1 MKKINLER
9 IYYKVENK
17 DSALFKRANE
27 FLAMEEKLREIQ
39 RRTIE
44 SELPKFSKYKG
55 KKGFNRIV
63 LYTGFVFDNKE
74 SIDPKV
80 WKTKEENGE
89 MLSTPN
95 LRTKVGR
102 AMFEFLR
109 SFKRTN
115 VWDVDRLLAIDVYT
129 LYGSFYQANLFEFNE
144 CIYIII
150 DSRFRDV
157 FEKNN
162 TDIIEITNG
171 EMEKAIDDYN
181 KEARNDREAEKT
193 YEDGY

>member
-1 MKKINLER
+1 MKNINSEQL
-9 IYYKVENK
+9 YYKIENK
-17 DSALFKRANE
+17 DSDLFKRANE

-39 RRTIE
+39 RNTIE
-44 SELPKFSKYKG
+44 SQLPKFSKYKG
-55 KKGFNRIV
+55 EIGFDRIV
-63 LYTGFVFDNKE
+63 RYTGFVFDDKE

-102 AMFEFLR
+102 AMNKFLG
-109 SFKRTN
+109 SFKRTT
-115 VWDVDRLLAIDVYT
+115 VWDVNRLLAIDEKPI
-129 LYGSFYQANLFEFNE
+129 YGSFYIAKLFEFNDR
-144 CIYIII
+144 IYIII
-150 DSRFRDV
+150 DSQLRDV

-171 EMEKAIDDYN
+171 EMTKAIDDYN
-181 KEARNDREAEKT
+181 KTKRNEIQNERVE
-193 YEDGY
+193 

>member
-1 MKKINLER
+1 MKNIDSEQL
-9 IYYKVENK
+9 YYKVENK
-17 DSALFKRANE
+17 DSDLFKRASE

-39 RRTIE
+39 RKTIE
-44 SELPKFSKYKG
+44 SQLPKFSRFQYSG
-55 KKGFNRIV
+55 GFNRIV
-63 LYTGFVFDNKE
+63 RYTGFVFEDKE

-80 WKTKEENGE
+80 WKTKEKNGV

-102 AMFEFLR
+102 AMNEFLG

-115 VWDVDRLLAIDVYT
+115 VWDVDRLLAIDEKPI
-129 LYGSFYQANLFEFNE
+129 YGSFYYAKLFEFNDR
-144 CIYIII
+144 IYIMI
-150 DSRFRDV
+150 DSQLRDV

-171 EMEKAIDDYN
+171 EMTKAIDDYIHC
-181 KEARNDREAEKT
+181 KT
-193 YEDGY
+193 TQR

>member
-1 MKKINLER
+1 MNNINLEQ

-27 FLAMEEKLREIQ
+27 FLAMEDELREIQ

-44 SELPKFSKYKG
+44 SQIPKFSKYKCI
-55 KKGFNRIV
+55 KGFNRIV
-63 LYTGFVFDNKE
+63 QYTDFVFDDKE
-74 SIDPKV
+74 NIDPKV

-95 LRTKVGR
+95 LRTKVGK
-102 AMFEFLR
+102 AMNEFLR
-109 SFKRTN
+109 SFNRTS
-115 VWDVDRLLAIDVYT
+115 VWDVNKILDIDEKSLYDR
-129 LYGSFYQANLFEFNE
+129 FYPANLFEFNE

-150 DSRFRDV
+150 DSRYRDV

-171 EMEKAIDDYN
+171 EMTKAIDDYN
-181 KEARNDREAEKT
+181 KGGKK
-193 YEDGY
+193 

>member
-1 MKKINLER
+1 MKNINLER

-44 SELPKFSKYKG
+44 SELPKFSKCKC

-63 LYTGFVFDNKE
+63 IYTGFVFDDKE

-80 WKTKEENGE
+80 WQTKEDNGV

-95 LRTKVGR
+95 LRTKKGR
-102 AMFEFLR
+102 AMNEFLM

-115 VWDVDRLLAIDVYT
+115 AWHVDRILAIDDKS
-129 LYGSFYQANLFEFNE
+129 LCGRFYPANLFVFNG

-150 DSRFRDV
+150 DSQFRDV

-181 KEARNDREAEKT
+181 KEASNDREAEKT
-193 YEDGY
+193 CEDGY

>member
-1 MKKINLER
+1 MKDIYSVQL
-9 IYYKVENK
+9 YYKVENK
-17 DSALFKRANE
+17 DSDLYKRANE
-27 FLAMEEKLREIQ
+27 FLAMEENLREAQ
-39 RRTIE
+39 RKAIE
-44 SELPKFSKYKG
+44 SKVPKFSKYKG
-55 KKGFNRIV
+55 AKGFNRIV
-63 LYTGFVFDNKE
+63 RYTGFVFDDKE
-74 SIDPKV
+74 NIDPKV

-102 AMFEFLR
+102 AMDDFLR

-115 VWDVDRLLAIDVYT
+115 VWDVDKLLAIDGKSA
-129 LYGSFYQANLFEFNE
+129 YGRFYPANLFEFND

-162 TDIIEITNG
+162 ADIIEITNG
-171 EMEKAIDDYN
+171 EMAKAIDDYN
-181 KEARNDREAEKT
+181 KMQLH
-193 YEDGY
+193 

>member
-1 MKKINLER
+1 MKNMDSEQL
-9 IYYKVENK
+9 YYKVENK
-17 DSALFKRANE
+17 DSDLFNRANE

-39 RRTIE
+39 RNTIE
-44 SELPKFSKYKG
+44 SQLPKFSKYKG
-55 KKGFNRIV
+55 EIGFIRIV
-63 LYTGFVFDNKE
+63 RYIGFVFDGKE

-80 WKTKEENGE
+80 WKTKEENGV

-102 AMFEFLR
+102 AMNDFLG

-115 VWDVDRLLAIDVYT
+115 VWDVDRLLAIDEKPI
-129 LYGSFYQANLFEFNE
+129 YGNFYPANLFKFNDR
-144 CIYIII
+144 IYIII
-150 DSRFRDV
+150 DSRYRDV

-171 EMEKAIDDYN
+171 EMTKAIDDYN
-181 KEARNDREAEKT
+181 KR
-193 YEDGY
+193 

>member
-44 SELPKFSKYKG
+44 SELPKFSKCKG
-55 KKGFNRIV
+55 EKGFNRIV
-63 LYTGFVFDNKE
+63 LYTGFVFDDKE

-115 VWDVDRLLAIDVYT
+115 VWHVDRILAIDDKI
-129 LYGSFYQANLFEFNE
+129 LYGRFYHANLFVFNE

-150 DSRFRDV
+150 DSQFRDV

-181 KEARNDREAEKT
+181 KEVRNDREAEKT

>member
-1 MKKINLER
+1 MKNINLER

-17 DSALFKRANE
+17 DSALYKRANE
-27 FLAMEEKLREIQ
+27 FLTMEEKLREIQ
-39 RRTIE
+39 RKAIE
-44 SELPKFSKYKG
+44 SKVPKFSKFKG
-55 KKGFNRIV
+55 IKGFIRIV
-63 LYTGFVFDNKE
+63 QYIGFVFDENE

-102 AMFEFLR
+102 AMDKFLR

-115 VWDVDRLLAIDVYT
+115 VWDIDRLLAIDEKT
-129 LYGSFYQANLFEFNE
+129 LYGSFYPANLFGFNDR
-144 CIYIII
+144 IYIII
-150 DSRFRDV
+150 DSQFRDV

-171 EMEKAIDDYN
+171 EITKVIDDYN
-181 KEARNDREAEKT
+181 KHCKT
-193 YEDGY
+193 TQLKGGEE

>member
-1 MKKINLER
+1 MNNINVEP

-17 DSALFKRANE
+17 DSDLFKGANE
-27 FLAMEEKLREIQ
+27 FLSMEENLREIQ
-39 RRTIE
+39 KKTIE
-44 SELPKFSKYKG
+44 SQLPKFSKYKG
-55 KKGFNRIV
+55 EKGFNCIV
-63 LYTGFVFDNKE
+63 QYTGFVFDDKE

-95 LRTKVGR
+95 LRTKVGK
-102 AMFEFLR
+102 AIDKFLR
-109 SFKRTN
+109 SFNRTS
-115 VWDVDRLLAIDVYT
+115 VWDVNKILDIDEKS
-129 LYGSFYQANLFEFNE
+129 LYGNFYPANLFEFNE

-150 DSRFRDV
+150 DSRYRDV

-171 EMEKAIDDYN
+171 EITKAIDGYN
-181 KEARNDREAEKT
+181 KGCKK
-193 YEDGY
+193 

>member
-1 MKKINLER
+1 MKNIDSER
-9 IYYKVENK
+9 LYYKVENK
-17 DSALFKRANE
+17 DSDLFKRANE

-39 RRTIE
+39 RNTIE
-44 SELPKFSKYKG
+44 SQLPKFSKYKG
-55 KKGFNRIV
+55 EIGFNRIV
-63 LYTGFVFDNKE
+63 RYTGFVFDEKE

-80 WKTKEENGE
+80 WKTKELDGE

-102 AMFEFLR
+102 AMNDFLG

-115 VWDVDRLLAIDVYT
+115 VWDVDRLLAIDEKPI
-129 LYGSFYQANLFEFNE
+129 YGNFYPANLFEFNDR
-144 CIYIII
+144 IYIII
-150 DSRFRDV
+150 DSQFRDV

-171 EMEKAIDDYN
+171 EMTKAIDDYN
-181 KEARNDREAEKT
+181 KKK
-193 YEDGY
+193 

>member
-1 MKKINLER
+1 MILEQL
-9 IYYKVENK
+9 YYKVENK
-17 DSALFKRANE
+17 DCDLFKRAKE
-27 FLAMEEKLREIQ
+27 FLAMEEKLREKQ
-39 RRTIE
+39 RKTIE
-44 SELPKFSKYKG
+44 SELPKFSKYKY

-63 LYTGFVFDNKE
+63 LYTGFVFNDEEN
-74 SIDPKV
+74 IDPKV

-89 MLSTPN
+89 MLSKPN
-95 LRTKVGR
+95 LRTKVGK
-102 AMFEFLR
+102 AMDKFLM

-115 VWDVDRLLAIDVYT
+115 VWDVDRLLAIDGKSV
-129 LYGSFYQANLFEFNE
+129 YGSFYTANLFEFNE

-171 EMEKAIDDYN
+171 EMTKAIDDYN
-181 KEARNDREAEKT
+181 KR
-193 YEDGY
+193 